1 MKSSGSA
8 FRNVLPAVPSSGR
21 RSALF
26 ALAAGSAGVVLGSAA
41 HAQGATRPTEAA
53 RDAVV
58 IRSDSSPYVP
68 TPQKVVDEMLRMGR
82 VGAKDFIVDLGS
94 GDGRIIITA
103 AQRLS
108 ARGFGVDLDP
118 ELVRQA
124 NALAKQEGVADRV
137 EFFQRDIFK
146 TDLTKADVVT
156 MYLLPE
162 VNMMARPKLL
172 AELRPGARVVTH
184 DYHFEDW
191 LPDERITLDV
201 PEKKVGTPGLA
212 YVYLWIVPGQGAGR
226 WQGKM
231 PVAGGQVLPVEFNLE
246 QRFQIMTGSVSVGGK
261 PAKLVF
267 AEMIGNDLSVIFST
281 EVGGRQVRHELLATT
296 RGDAATGT
304 VRAGNETPAPLLQ
317 GQAVLSRTARRAAYL
332 GEAVPSK

>member
-1 MKSSGSA
+1 MNPTEPA
-8 FRNVLPAVPSSGR
+8 FRSQAPSARTTRGPDLAGR
-21 RSALF
+21 RPALG
-26 ALAAGSAGVVLGSAA
+26 ALAAATAGLLLPAA
-41 HAQGATRPTEAA
+41 ARAQSAA

-68 TPQKVVDEMLRMGR
+68 TPQKVVDEMLRMGG
-82 VGAKDFIVDLGS
+82 VGAKDFLVDLGS
-94 GDGRIIITA
+94 GDGRIVITA
-103 AQRLS
+103 AQRFGL
-108 ARGFGVDLDP
+108 RGFGVDLDG

-124 NALAKQEGVADRV
+124 NALAKQAGVADRV
-137 EFFQRDIFK
+137 EFFQRDMFK

-191 LPDERITLDV
+191 LPDDRITLDV

-226 WQGKM
+226 WQGTIPAASGPAV
-231 PVAGGQVLPVEFNLE
+231 PVQFDLE
-246 QRFQIMTGSVSVGGK
+246 QRFQIFSGSVTVGGR
-261 PAKLVF
+261 PGKLLF
-267 AEMIGNDLSVIFST
+267 GEMIGNDMSLVFAAEI
-281 EVGGRQVRHELLATT
+281 GGKPVRHEILAPM
-296 RGDAATGT
+296 RGDEATGT
-304 VRAGNETPAPLLQ
+304 LRVGDSSSAAAIPGKV
-317 GQAVLSRTARRAAYL
+317 VLSRSLKRPAFLGTAV
-332 GEAVPSK
+332 GGK

>member
-1 MKSSGSA
+1 MKSSDTA
-8 FRNVLPAVPSSGR
+8 FRMAPLTISGAAVPAVTR
-21 RSALF
+21 RSVLHAF
-26 ALAAGSAGVVLGSAA
+26 SAGAAGIVLSPAA
-41 HAQGATRPTEAA
+41 YAQAVA

-82 VGAKDFIVDLGS
+82 LGAKDFIVDLGS

-103 AQRLS
+103 AQRMGV
-108 ARGFGVDLDP
+108 RGFGVDLDA
-118 ELVRQA
+118 ELVRYA
-124 NALAKQEGVADRV
+124 NAGAKQAGVSDRV

-146 TDLTKADVVT
+146 TDLSGADVVT

-191 LPDERITLDV
+191 LPDDRITLDV

-212 YVYLWIVPGQGAGR
+212 YVYMWIVPGQGAGR
-226 WQGKM
+226 WQGRM
-231 PVAGGQVLPVEFNLE
+231 PVAGGQTLPVELDLE
-246 QRFQIMTGSVSVGGK
+246 QRFQILTGTVSLGGR

-267 AEMIGNDLSVIFST
+267 AEMIGNDLSVIFSA
-281 EVGGRQVRHELLATT
+281 EVGGRQVRHEIRAST
-296 RGDAATGT
+296 RGDEAAGT
-304 VRAGNETPAPLLQ
+304 VRAGHETPPPVLP
-317 GQAVLSRTARRAAYL
+317 GQAVLSRTVKRKAYL
-332 GEAVPSK
+332 G